1 MIWLYQIDHNIIAFI
16 WIRNYSYFITP
27 NTWLIFFAAFLVLAF
42 FCETQKNYSIA
53 FCMRFWVRF
62 CVRLRTRRSELAFK
76 DSQLF
81 GHDSSN
87 YIIFRKR
94 FHVENRRKWFID
106 CSFSRHFHF
115 ACCAQL
121 KTARWLDLKITK
133 HFLAKLFAF
142 WSHCENCWQRL
153 RNGLVGTHAIFFHT
167 AVEWTSLIMG
177 LPVSPHSI
185 NYNPSGTRKHSP

>member
-1 MIWLYQIDHNIIAFI
+1 MTNILCCF
-16 WIRNYSYFITP
+16 P
-27 NTWLIFFAAFLVLAF
+27 GPGIFLWNAKKLFHCVLHAFLGAF
-42 FCETQKNYSIA
+42 LCA
-53 FCMRFWVRF
+53 F
-62 CVRLRTRRSELAFK
+62 TRSELAFK